1 MTPCRHCYLP
11 DGLARVDWPI
21 RKNKKR
27 NNTMKKMTIGLLAAA
42 LAVVVGC
49 KPTVEQMKTTAT
61 AIGYA
66 AGLVAN
72 ETPIKDDARNAI
84 VEILGDV
91 RSCVPAEGQTFA
103 DAWTPVIKSKVAE
116 FVASGKI
123 DAVTGELVTTVAV
136 MAAKGVDYL
145 FEVRYPEARQYEEL
159 VAAGVS
165 GAVDG
170 FLTAFKPVDDNAK
183 GAKVE
188 YDKKAYE
195 YFKKNK

>member
-1 MTPCRHCYLP
+1 
-11 DGLARVDWPI
+11 
-21 RKNKKR
+21 
-27 NNTMKKMTIGLLAAA
+27 MKKAMTCMLAAA
-42 LAVVVGC
+42 LAFVVGC
-49 KPTVEQMKTTAT
+49 KPTAEQIKTTAT

-91 RSCVPAEGQTFA
+91 RSCVPAEGQSFA
-103 DAWTPVIKSKVAE
+103 EAWAPVIDSKVAE
-116 FVASGKI
+116 FVEKGKI
-123 DAVTGELVTTVAV
+123 DAATGELVKTAAL

-145 FEVRYPEARQYEEL
+145 FDVRFPKARKYEEL

-170 FLTAFKPVDDNAK
+170 FLTVFKPVDNAK

-188 YDKKAYE
+188 YDKDAYKWFKAH
-195 YFKKNK
+195 K